1 MNASDIFSF
10 VMIGAFTLAFAWFF
24 YRSNQ
29 IDKMYA
35 DKPKKH

>member
-1 MNASDIFSF
+1 MRATDIFSF
-10 VMIGAFTLAFAWFF
+10 VMLGALTLTFAWFM
-24 YRSNQ
+24 YRNHQ